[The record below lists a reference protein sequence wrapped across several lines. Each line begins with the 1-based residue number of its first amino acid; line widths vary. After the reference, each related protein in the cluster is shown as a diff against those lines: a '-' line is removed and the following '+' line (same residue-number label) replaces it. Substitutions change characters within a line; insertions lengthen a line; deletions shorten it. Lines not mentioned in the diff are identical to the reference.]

1 METIDIFKNAPG
13 ATELKAGDVVFT
25 KGEPADVMYAVV
37 DGELEV
43 EVNGHTVATIGPGQI
58 VGEMALIDR
67 HETPR
72 TATVRALTDA
82 KVVSVDED
90 EFLRLV
96 HRTPFFAL
104 QLLRIVSERL
114 RATNEMI

>member
-1 METIDIFKNAPG
+1 METIDIFKNAPD
-13 ATELKAGDVVFT
+13 AIQLASGDVVSSR
-25 KGEPADVMYAVV
+25 GEPADVMYAVV
-37 DGELEV
+37 EGELEV
-43 EVNGHTVATIGPGQI
+43 EVNGRIVATIGPGQI

-67 HETPR
+67 HEKPR

-82 KVVSVDED
+82 RVVSVDED

-104 QLLRIVSERL
+104 QILRIVSERL